1 MKKALSLLLA
11 MALLSTACNSNHT
24 SEGTMAEEEVTT
36 GLQHPEWSRT
46 ATLYELNIRQF
57 SQEGT
62 FRAII
67 NQIPRLKNMGIDCI
81 WLMPIHPI
89 GEKNRKGTLGSY
101 YSVKDYKGLNPMYG
115 TEEDFRALVQAIHV
129 NEMKVIID
137 WVANHSAWDNPWVEA
152 HPEYYKQDS
161 TGNLLSPFDWTD
173 VVALNYEN
181 DSLQAAMID
190 AMSYW
195 VSEFDIDGFRCDVA
209 GLVPTAFWNKARK
222 TLDEIKPVFMLA
234 EDDDPKLKLCD
245 EAFDMSYGWEFHHL
259 MNTIAQGK
267 DTWAKLDTFFMK
279 DSLYPADSYRMS
291 FITNHDENSWNG
303 TVFERL
309 GDNVKPIAALYTTIQ
324 GMPLMYSGQEAGMK
338 KRLEFFDKD
347 AIEWGNFEFA
357 EFYTTLFKLKK
368 SNEALHNGSHGAKPV
383 RIATEHDDKVYCFI
397 RQKGDNAVLVAVS
410 LANEPLDITLNG
422 TIPDDEYTNVFSN
435 ENMNLKTGAKLSLP
449 AHGYAVFTLN

>member
-1 MKKALSLLLA
+1 MKQALSLLLA
-11 MALLSTACNSNHT
+11 MALLTTACNSNQS
-24 SEGTMAEEEVTT
+24 SEGTMVEEETST

-57 SQEGT
+57 SEEGT

-101 YSVKDYKGLNPMYG
+101 YSVKDYKGLNPLYG
-115 TEEDFRALVQAIHV
+115 NEEDFRALVQAIHV

-181 DSLQAAMID
+181 DSLQVAMID

-209 GLVPTAFWNKARK
+209 GLVPTTFWNKARK
-222 TLDEIKPVFMLA
+222 SLDEIKPVFMLA
-234 EDDDPKLKLCD
+234 EDDDPKLNLCE

-309 GDNVKPIAALYTTIQ
+309 GENVKPIAALYTTIQ

-347 AIEWGNFEFA
+347 AIEWGNFEYA

-368 SNEALHNGSHGAKPV
+368 SNEALHNGNAGAKPT

-410 LANEPLDITLNG
+410 LADEPLDITLNG
-422 TIPDDEYTNVFSN
+422 TFPEDEYTNVFSN
-435 ENMNLKTGAKLSLP
+435 ENMALKPGSKLNLA